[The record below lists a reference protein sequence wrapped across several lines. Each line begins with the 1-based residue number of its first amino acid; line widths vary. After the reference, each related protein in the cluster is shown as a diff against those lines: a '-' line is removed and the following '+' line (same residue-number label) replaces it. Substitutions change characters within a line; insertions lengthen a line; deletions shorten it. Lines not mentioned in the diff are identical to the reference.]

1 MLQHEEV
8 LLLYDE
14 KKSQKRDKTSPACGG
29 VFRQVTP
36 QRRNSTMQS
45 SVNLCVSS
53 SPALKS
59 KAMKEFTY
67 PISISAVFS
76 KSVKE
81 MNKSPKSR

>member
-1 MLQHEEV
+1 
-8 LLLYDE
+8 
-14 KKSQKRDKTSPACGG
+14 
-29 VFRQVTP
+29 
-36 QRRNSTMQS
+36 MQS

-81 MNKSPKSR
+81 MNKSPKQMTSPMKCEGLFLYI

>member
-1 MLQHEEV
+1 
-8 LLLYDE
+8 
-14 KKSQKRDKTSPACGG
+14 
-29 VFRQVTP
+29 
-36 QRRNSTMQS
+36 MQS
-45 SVNLCVSS
+45 SVNVCVSS

-81 MNKSPKSR
+81 MNKSPRADDKPNEM